1 MGIDHPHLRHVRHS
15 SAALSDR
22 RADRPSGEPMNRN
35 GFDEVIHAPNR
46 LQICAYLASL
56 SEIEFVTLR
65 DFIGVSDS
73 VLSKHLKLLA
83 DAGYLDVIKRAEN
96 GRQRTWIAL
105 TRDGRKAYQNHVR
118 ELKRIVG

>member
-1 MGIDHPHLRHVRHS
+1 
-15 SAALSDR
+15 
-22 RADRPSGEPMNRN
+22 MNRN

-65 DFIGVSDS
+65 DFLGVSDS

-105 TRDGRKAYQNHVR
+105 NKNGRRAYQNHVR

>member
-1 MGIDHPHLRHVRHS
+1 
-15 SAALSDR
+15 
-22 RADRPSGEPMNRN
+22 MNRT

-65 DFIGVSDS
+65 DFLGVSDS

-105 TRDGRKAYQNHVR
+105 SKDGRRAYQNHVR
-118 ELKRIVG
+118 ELRRIVG

>member
-1 MGIDHPHLRHVRHS
+1 MSRK
-15 SAALSDR
+15 
-22 RADRPSGEPMNRN
+22 

-65 DFIGVSDS
+65 DFLGVSDS

-105 TRDGRKAYQNHVR
+105 NKAGRRAYQSHVR
-118 ELKRIVG
+118 ELRRIVG

>member
-1 MGIDHPHLRHVRHS
+1 MKS
-15 SAALSDR
+15 
-22 RADRPSGEPMNRN
+22 N

-56 SEIEFVTLR
+56 SEIEFMTLR
-65 DFIGVSDS
+65 DFLGVSDS

-83 DAGYLDVIKRAEN
+83 DAGYLNVIKRAEN

-105 TRDGRKAYQNHVR
+105 NKDGRRAYQNHVR

>member
-1 MGIDHPHLRHVRHS
+1 MK
-15 SAALSDR
+15 
-22 RADRPSGEPMNRN
+22 RN

-65 DFIGVSDS
+65 GFLGVSDS

-83 DAGYLDVIKRAEN
+83 DAGYLNVIKRAEN

-105 TRDGRKAYQNHVR
+105 NKDGRRAYQSHVR

>member
-1 MGIDHPHLRHVRHS
+1 
-15 SAALSDR
+15 
-22 RADRPSGEPMNRN
+22 MNRN

-56 SEIEFVTLR
+56 FEIEFVTLR
-65 DFIGVSDS
+65 DFLGVSDS

-105 TRDGRKAYQNHVR
+105 NKDGRRAYQNHVR
-118 ELKRIVG
+118 ELRRIVG

>member
-1 MGIDHPHLRHVRHS
+1 
-15 SAALSDR
+15 
-22 RADRPSGEPMNRN
+22 MNRT

-65 DFIGVSDS
+65 DFLGVSDS

-83 DAGYLDVIKRAEN
+83 DAGYLEVIKRAEN

-105 TRDGRKAYQNHVR
+105 NKDGRRAYQNHVR

>member
-1 MGIDHPHLRHVRHS
+1 MT
-15 SAALSDR
+15 
-22 RADRPSGEPMNRN
+22 RN

-65 DFIGVSDS
+65 DFLGVSDS

-83 DAGYLDVIKRAEN
+83 DAGYLNVIKRAEN

-105 TRDGRKAYQNHVR
+105 NKDGRRAYQNHVR
-118 ELKRIVG
+118 ELRRIVD

>member
-1 MGIDHPHLRHVRHS
+1 
-15 SAALSDR
+15 
-22 RADRPSGEPMNRN
+22 MNRT

-65 DFIGVSDS
+65 DFLGVSDS

-83 DAGYLDVIKRAEN
+83 DAGYLDMIKRAEN

-105 TRDGRKAYQNHVR
+105 NKDGRKAYQNHVR

>member
-1 MGIDHPHLRHVRHS
+1 MKS
-15 SAALSDR
+15 NS
-22 RADRPSGEPMNRN
+22 
-35 GFDEVIHAPNR
+35 FDEVIHAPNR

-65 DFIGVSDS
+65 DFLGVSDS

-83 DAGYLDVIKRAEN
+83 DAGYLNVIKRAEN

-105 TRDGRKAYQNHVR
+105 NKDGRRAYQNHVR